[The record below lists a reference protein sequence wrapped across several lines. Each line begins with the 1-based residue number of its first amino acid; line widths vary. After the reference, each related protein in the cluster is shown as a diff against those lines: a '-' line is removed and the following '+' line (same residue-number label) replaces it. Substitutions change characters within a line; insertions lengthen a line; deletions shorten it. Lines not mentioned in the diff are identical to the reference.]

1 MAPTILV
8 VGATGNTGR
17 STVTALSQMLKQE
30 GSNSSPFAGHRIL
43 ALTRSAQSPA
53 AQHLATL
60 PGVEVLEYNW
70 ADVTG
75 RWLREQEVQ
84 RAFVASAVD
93 PAQFPTESGFLL
105 AALRAGVEYVVRIST
120 TAPNVRPDC
129 DTYYARTH
137 WAIETMLETPE
148 FDKLKWT
155 SLQPNVFSAL
165 AFHSMGLFVQKFRE
179 TGGKQDEPLRL
190 LADPESPIGI
200 IDADDIGPMAARL
213 LLHEDLSVHNH
224 GKYTINGPKDI
235 TGRQMVAMVEQQIGT
250 PVKEVSYKNTSWV
263 EGMAAADPEHRTLV
277 MSIQL
282 AMETLW
288 RGETSASTTSKEILE
303 IAAPRTTPVASWEKV
318 LKLLG

>member
-1 MAPTILV
+1 MAPTVLV

-30 GSNSSPFAGHRIL
+30 GSHSSPFTGRRIL
-43 ALTRSAQSPA
+43 ALTRSAQGSS

-60 PGVEVLEYNW
+60 PGVEVLEFNW
-70 ADVTG
+70 ADVTE

-129 DTYYARTH
+129 DAYYARTH
-137 WAIETMLETPE
+137 WAIETMLETPA

-165 AFHSMGLFVQKFRE
+165 AFTSMGLFVKKYRE
-179 TGGKQDEPLRL
+179 TGKQDEPLRL
-190 LADPESPIGI
+190 LADLDSPIGI
-200 IDADDIGPMAARL
+200 IDADDIGPIAARL

-224 GKYTINGPKDI
+224 GKYTINGPEDI

-250 PVKEVSYKNTSWV
+250 PVKEVSYKNTSWL

-277 MSIQL
+277 MSIQH

-303 IAAPRTTPVASWEKV
+303 IAAPRTTPAASWEKV
-318 LKLLG
+318 LKFSG